1 MKQFK
6 GIPASP
12 GIAAG
17 PAFVYRPVELI
28 VPNSPGVDAA
38 DEWTRC
44 QRAMAAAQQELAAL
58 RQRATSEFG
67 EEEAAIFDA
76 HQMIVSDP
84 DLEEELRAE
93 LEAGA
98 CAEAAVEIVYAR
110 AIKTFQDMD
119 DPFFRSRGMDFV
131 DVRRRLLCLL
141 LGIQDRSL
149 AELDTPAIILAQD
162 LMPSDTAQM
171 NKAMVRGFCTA
182 GGGPLSHT
190 AILARNLGLP
200 AVVGAGDGILGISS
214 NTPSIVDGGEGIL
227 IVDAGEDVQAAYRE
241 RAAVTAGSVSAARAQ
256 AHAPAVTQDGHQVEI
271 GANIGLPGEEADAL
285 QAGAEGIGLLRTEFL
300 FVGRQTAPG
309 EEEQFRAYRPIFE
322 AMGDR
327 PVIARTL
334 DIGGDKPAPFL
345 SVPHEDNP
353 YLGWRA
359 IRIGLSQPELLKT
372 QLRALLRAGSGHNLK
387 IMFPMIATIEE
398 IEAARHLLDEARG
411 ELEARGQ
418 ALAGLVEVGTMV
430 EVPSAALMADHLATQ
445 VDFFSIGS
453 NDLTQY
459 TLAADRGNP
468 AVAGLT
474 DSLHPAVL
482 RLVDQVIRSA
492 HAAGIWVGLCG
503 ELAGDLTA
511 IPVLLGLGLDEF
523 SMGAAAIPGAKALI
537 RRLSRSEAQSL
548 AGEALSQPNARSVRE
563 LVHRWM
569 SDRT

>member
-12 GIAAG
+12 GIAVA
-17 PAFVYRPVELI
+17 PAFIYRPVELLI
-28 VPNSPGVDAA
+28 PSSPGVDPAV
-38 DEWTRC
+38 EWQRC
-44 QRAMAAAQQELAAL
+44 QSAMIASQGELAELHQKA
-58 RQRATSEFG
+58 ASEFG
-67 EEEAAIFDA
+67 EEEAAIFEA
-76 HQMIVSDP
+76 HQMILSDP
-84 DLEEELRAE
+84 EMEAELRAE

-98 CAEAAVEIVYAR
+98 CAEAAIEIVYAR

-119 DPFFRSRGMDFV
+119 DPFFRARGMDFV

-141 LGIQDRSL
+141 MGIQDRSL
-149 AELDTPAIILAQD
+149 AELDFPAIILAQD

-171 NKAMVRGFCTA
+171 NKAMVKGFCTA

-200 AVVGAGDGILGISS
+200 AIVGAGEAILGLS
-214 NTPSIVDGGEGIL
+214 NGAPLIVDGDEGLL
-227 IVDAGEDVQAAYRE
+227 IAEAGEHEQAAYLE
-241 RAAVTAGSVSAARAQ
+241 RATASAGSLAAAQAQARA
-256 AHAPAVTQDGHQVEI
+256 PAITRDGRRVEI
-271 GANIGLPGEEADAL
+271 VANVGLPGEEADAL
-285 QAGAEGIGLLRTEFL
+285 LAGAEGIGLLRTEFL
-300 FVGRQTAPG
+300 FVGRGSAPS
-309 EEEQFRAYRPIFE
+309 EEEQFRAYRSIFE

-345 SVPHEDNP
+345 SVPPEDNP

-372 QLRALLRAGSGHNLK
+372 QLRALLRAGYERNLK
-387 IMFPMIATIEE
+387 IMFPMIATIGE
-398 IEAARHLLDEARG
+398 IEAARQLLDEARG
-411 ELEARGQ
+411 ELAARGE
-418 ALAGLVEVGTMV
+418 AFAASVEVGTMV
-430 EVPSAALMADHLATQ
+430 EVPSAAIMADLLAKK

-468 AVAGLT
+468 AVAALT

-482 RLVDQVIRSA
+482 RLIDQVIHVA
-492 HAAGIWVGLCG
+492 HATGIWVGLCG
-503 ELAGDLTA
+503 ELAGDLAA

-523 SMGAAAIPGAKALI
+523 SMGPAAIPGAKALI
-537 RRLSRSEAQSL
+537 RRLSLAETQKL
-548 AGEALSQPNARSVRE
+548 AGEALDQPDAKAVRK
-563 LVHRWM
+563 LVRNWM
-569 SDRT
+569 RQLS